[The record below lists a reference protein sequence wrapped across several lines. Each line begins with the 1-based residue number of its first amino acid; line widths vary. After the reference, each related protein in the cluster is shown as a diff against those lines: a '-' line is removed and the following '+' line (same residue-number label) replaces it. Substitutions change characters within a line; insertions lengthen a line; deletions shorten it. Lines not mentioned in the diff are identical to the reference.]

1 MGAPDLTNPE
11 LLLLRSILSE
21 GTVGPHAVEDHE
33 SDVSDDQAIVVSA
46 YHGLEKQ
53 GLLHVDETIEVGYEL
68 DVEGVNAVENG
79 LLEHRLWSWM
89 SAQDTP
95 TMKGL
100 QDAFERSE
108 AGPGVGLLK
117 QLGVSLDNGTFSA
130 TEPEEIESVI
140 AERRGFLQWLHEED
154 RLPDYADYQDGAG
167 GGDWDEM
174 VEHFSGRRNFVKRSE
189 RKRIHLTLTKEGQN
203 FPIDDVQIREVVANI
218 TPELLQSG
226 EWKTAIFKPF
236 DVSLDAAT
244 PKTGRSHPMQALIER
259 VRSIFLEMGFS
270 ELVDDY
276 VQSAGWN
283 MDALFIPQDHPAR
296 EMQDTFYL
304 NQPESIDLDADVM
317 KAWKA
322 IHEHGGDT
330 GSTGWGGSYST
341 EVSQRPLL
349 RTHTTVNTIQYL
361 ADHPAEACR
370 VFSVDRVF
378 RKEAIDRT
386 HLPEFHQIEGII
398 MEEGANLQMLVTTL
412 KTFYAK
418 MGYPEVRVRP
428 AYFPYTEP
436 SLEIEVKWRGKW
448 LELGGAGIFRP
459 EVTEP
464 LGITSPVLAWGMGL
478 ERLAMLVL
486 GLDDIRQLYIS
497 DLEWLRNQP
506 IL

>member
-1 MGAPDLTNPE
+1 MDVPNLLNPE
-11 LLLLRSILSE
+11 RRMLLAMQQHPETISWDLKSILEACEWS
-21 GTVGPHAVEDHE
+21 
-33 SDVSDDQAIVVSA
+33 DQAVAVGA
-46 YHGLEKQ
+46 GHGLQ
-53 GLLHVDETIEVGYEL
+53 NHGLVDVAEVVEREL
-68 DVEGVNAVENG
+68 RLDTEGLVATQDG
-79 LLEHRLWSWM
+79 LLEHRLWTWM
-89 SAQDTP
+89 QTQEQA
-95 TMKGL
+95 TMRGL
-100 QDAFERSE
+100 QAAFERHE

-117 QLGVSLDNGTFSA
+117 QLGVQLDGGVFSA
-130 TEPEEIESVI
+130 TQPEEITAVI
-140 AERRGFLQWLHEED
+140 DSRTAFLTSLPASMEALDHDQVKHFLSRKQLVQTVEKTERTWSITDQGKQVPADALAEQL
-154 RLPDYADYQDGAG
+154 
-167 GGDWDEM
+167 
-174 VEHFSGRRNFVKRSE
+174 
-189 RKRIHLTLTKEGQN
+189 
-203 FPIDDVQIREVVANI
+203 VVTDI
-218 TPELLQSG
+218 TPELLQG
-226 EWKTAIFKPF
+226 DEWKNATFRAF
-236 DVSLDAAT
+236 DVTLEAAT
-244 PKTGRSHPMQALIER
+244 PRTGRGHPMQALIER
-259 VRSIFLEMGFS
+259 IRSVFLEMGFS

-304 NQPESIDLDADVM
+304 ERPASIEVDEKVM
-317 KAWKA
+317 ALWKD
-322 IHEHGGDT
+322 IHEHGGNT
-330 GSTGWGGSYST
+330 GSTGWGGAYST
-341 EVSQRPLL
+341 DISKRALL

-361 ADHPAEACR
+361 AGHPNEACR

>member
-1 MGAPDLTNPE
+1 MAVELNNPE
-11 LLLLRSILSE
+11 KRMLRIMQSNE
-21 GTVGPHAVEDHE
+21 NEDWTVQKLCIITKLE
-33 SDVSDDQAIVVSA
+33 DQAIIVGA
-46 YHGLEKQ
+46 GLGLVEKN
-53 GLLHVDETIEVGYEL
+53 L
-68 DVEGVNAVENG
+68 VEGIENKKIFWTLGKEGIKANSEG
-79 LLEHRLWSWM
+79 LLEVKLWKWLLS
-89 SAQDTP
+89 SADTS
-95 TMKGL
+95 MRSL
-100 QDAFERSE
+100 QTSSIVEKHEF
-108 AGPGVGLLK
+108 GIGVGLLK
-117 QLGVSLDNGTFSA
+117 SLGVTLENGYLIIPENKVLVEEKLEKRSLFLEKIKSSEKGILEDDLDQNQLSHFKNRKNLLTSV
-130 TEPEEIESVI
+130 EEISRTWKITNEGMKISSENLEEKTMI
-140 AERRGFLQWLHEED
+140 AE
-154 RLPDYADYQDGAG
+154 
-167 GGDWDEM
+167 
-174 VEHFSGRRNFVKRSE
+174 
-189 RKRIHLTLTKEGQN
+189 
-203 FPIDDVQIREVVANI
+203 I
-218 TPELLQSG
+218 TPELLQGNSW
-226 EWKTAIFKPF
+226 ENADFKPY
-236 DVSLDAAT
+236 DVSLESST
-244 PKTGRSHPMQALIER
+244 PLTGKPHPMQSLIER
-259 VRSIFLEMGFS
+259 IRSIFLEMGFT
-270 ELVDDY
+270 EIEGDY
-276 VQSAGWN
+276 VQTAGWN

-304 NQPESIDLDADVM
+304 ENPQSIDLPEHLTDA
-317 KAWKA
+317 WGA
-322 IHEHGGDT
+322 IHEHGGET
-330 GSTGWGGSYST
+330 GSVGWGGSFSAET
-341 EVSQRPLL
+341 SKKGLL

-361 ADHPAEACR
+361 AANPTAACR

-464 LGITSPVLAWGMGL
+464 LGISSPVLAWGMGL